1 MVSSSTNY
9 REYKMTIEKNT
20 KIAGYNVML
29 MIEGSG
35 EDQMTHCYINS
46 RDFSSSLEGA
56 RNCGEDEIL
65 QADFNRIEKWALA
78 NGY

>member
-1 MVSSSTNY
+1 MQTI
-9 REYKMTIEKNT
+9 IEKNT
-20 KIAGYNVML
+20 KLAGYEISL

-35 EDQMTHCYINS
+35 EDKMTHCYINS

-56 RNCGEDEIL
+56 RNCYENEIS

>member
-1 MVSSSTNY
+1 
-9 REYKMTIEKNT
+9 MTIEKNT
-20 KIAGYNVML
+20 KIAGYDVML

-35 EDQMTHCYINS
+35 EDKMTHCYIND

-56 RNCGEDEIL
+56 RNCSEDEIS
-65 QADFNRIEKWALA
+65 QAAFNRIEKWAIA